1 MEQLQLEFEVAGSAK
16 TAAFQEELEDKFKH
30 MTTFKRAWGK
40 FSLMLDAQLAK
51 HEDLTE
57 FEM

>member
-30 MTTFKRAWGK
+30 MTTFKRAWEN